1 MKFTRLSIFPI
12 LVLSFVLL
20 VACSAAPTSSISA
33 PTPIQTTFNP
43 TATQVATPIPP
54 TATPQ
59 SVVVAIA
66 TPDTR
71 LPPERWQEWPVVP
84 AISPRMIDIYQQG
97 LAQGNTGA
105 HFSKIGD
112 CQNVASFF
120 LSTFDIPGDYSL
132 GEQYAYLQNTV
143 GHFSGSWSRTSLAVR
158 PGMNVASA
166 LSPLWSDPAVC
177 QSGETPVTCEFR
189 VHKPTIAIISM
200 ETWWGEQPAKIY
212 ELYLRQLVENVLAQN
227 VIPILATKAD
237 NLEGD
242 NSINAAI
249 ARVAYDYDVPMWNFW
264 AAVQPLPNHGVYG
277 DGFHLTFAR
286 NFFDDPKRME
296 MAWPWRNLTALQAID
311 SVWRG
316 LSGKVVAGIPAA
328 TSMLPPVVV
337 PPVASTPTAPL
348 AITPTAMISPTITPI
363 SPENAWQIRPV
374 IPTVRAQMID
384 LYRQGIELG
393 NNPNTFSKIGDGGVA
408 SAWFLTSFDFGS
420 KLYFYNLGPYK
431 NLESVIQQFAGS
443 FRRQSM
449 AAGRS
454 YNAAMILDPAE
465 ARLAVCASGET
476 PLDCELRLNS
486 PVIAFVSLGTNQVWS
501 PEEFEAGMRM
511 IIQKLLDKKVVP
523 ILATKADNLEGD
535 HRINAI
541 IARLA
546 DEYNVPLW
554 NFWLTIQPLPGHGLQ
569 VDNEHLTY
577 SWNDFNDPTIMQF
590 AWPWRNLTALQV
602 LDAVWRGASGQ
613 P

>member
-1 MKFTRLSIFPI
+1 MKFIRLSIFPI

-43 TATQVATPIPP
+43 TAPQAATPIPP

-59 SVVVAIA
+59 SVILAIA

-84 AISPRMIDIYQQG
+84 TVSPRMIDIYQRG
-97 LAQGNTGA
+97 LAQGNVGA

-177 QSGETPVTCEFR
+177 QSGETPVACEFR
-189 VHKPTIAIISM
+189 VHKPTIAVISM

-242 NSINAAI
+242 YSINAAI

-296 MAWPWRNLTALQAID
+296 MAWPWRNLTALQAVD

-328 TSMLPPVVV
+328 TAMLPPVVV
-337 PPVASTPTAPL
+337 PPAALTPTAQP
-348 AITPTAMISPTITPI
+348 AISPTAKVTPAFPLTATPTITPI

-374 IPTVRAQMID
+374 IPTVSAQMID

-393 NNPNTFSKIGDGGVA
+393 NNPNAFSKIGDGGVA
-408 SAWFLTSFDFGS
+408 SAWFLTSFDYGTN
-420 KLYFYNLGPYK
+420 LYDLGPY
-431 NLESVIQQFAGS
+431 NELEFVIKQFPGS

-449 AAGRS
+449 TAGRS
-454 YNAAMILDPAE
+454 FNTAMILDPAE
-465 ARLAVCASGET
+465 ARLAICA
-476 PLDCELRLNS
+476 
-486 PVIAFVSLGTNQVWS
+486 
-501 PEEFEAGMRM
+501 PEE
-511 IIQKLLDKKVVP
+511 
-523 ILATKADNLEGD
+523 T
-535 HRINAI
+535 
-541 IARLA
+541 
-546 DEYNVPLW
+546 
-554 NFWLTIQPLPGHGLQ
+554 
-569 VDNEHLTY
+569 
-577 SWNDFNDPTIMQF
+577 
-590 AWPWRNLTALQV
+590 
-602 LDAVWRGASGQ
+602 
-613 P
+613 